1 MLKSPMETQYQM
13 ESWWRK
19 KARER
24 ERGGERERERDI
36 DIACGH

>member
-1 MLKSPMETQYQM
+1 MPKSPMETQYQM

-24 ERGGERERERDI
+24 ERERETADG
-36 DIACGH
+36 DTACGH